1 MFIDLVRRR
10 RARPGDDLIS
20 LLTRMEV
27 DGRPATDEEVLVNC
41 YAFIMGANPT
51 IPQAASHLVLL
62 AGQQPEIW
70 ARVRARRTLLPT
82 ALEELLRWSSPVN
95 HLLRK
100 ATEEVVINE
109 VVVPAGGLVAAW
121 IASANRDEAVFAD
134 PDSFD
139 PARQPN
145 PHVAFG
151 YGSHRCIGSAA
162 ARTGLRLLIDEMATA
177 VESIEL
183 GGEVR
188 HLASNFLN
196 GITSL
201 PVILQPDGS
210 CPSLALSQ
218 ADRLA
223 EGLARS

>member
-1 MFIDLVRRR
+1 
-10 RARPGDDLIS
+10 LIS

-62 AGQQPEIW
+62 AGRQPEIW
-70 ARVRARRTLLPT
+70 ERVRARRTLLPT

-100 ATEEVVINE
+100 ATEEVVIGE

-177 VESIEL
+177 VKSIEL

-201 PVILQPDGS
+201 PVILHPADGS
-210 CPSLALSQ
+210 GPSLALSR

-223 EGLARS
+223 EGLAR

>member
-1 MFIDLVRRR
+1 
-10 RARPGDDLIS
+10 
-20 LLTRMEV
+20 MEV

-70 ARVRARRTLLPT
+70 TRIRADRTLLPT

-100 ATEEVVINE
+100 ATEEVVIGE
-109 VVVPAGGLVAAW
+109 VAVPAGGLVTAW
-121 IASANRDEAVFAD
+121 IASANRDETVFAD

-139 PARQPN
+139 PVRRPN

-151 YGSHRCIGSAA
+151 YGSHRCIGSSA

-183 GGEVR
+183 GSEVR

-201 PVILQPDGS
+201 PVILHPAADTGTS
-210 CPSLALSQ
+210 PALPHSGQ
-218 ADRLA
+218 LA
-223 EGLARS
+223 EGLAY